1 MSKQVENVIKT
12 VPGVTD
18 ISNTADAK
26 SSELRVTMD
35 SLAAVQAGVS
45 TSEVGSTI
53 RMALQGANAGVYR
66 TNDSENDI
74 TLKFM
79 DGQIK
84 NAEDIKSIKITNQA
98 GKQIPLSQV
107 ATVVR
112 AENQPSLS
120 REDKQDVITIRSQ
133 SPGKGAW

>member
-1 MSKQVENVIKT
+1 MIGQYFNVAESDSGGGSSKPVSISIKGSDQATLETLSKQVENVIKT

-35 SLAAVQAGVS
+35 NLAAVQAGVS
-45 TSEVGSTI
+45 TSDVGSTI

-84 NAEDIKSIKITNQA
+84 MPKILN
-98 GKQIPLSQV
+98 P
-107 ATVVR
+107 
-112 AENQPSLS
+112 
-120 REDKQDVITIRSQ
+120 
-133 SPGKGAW
+133 